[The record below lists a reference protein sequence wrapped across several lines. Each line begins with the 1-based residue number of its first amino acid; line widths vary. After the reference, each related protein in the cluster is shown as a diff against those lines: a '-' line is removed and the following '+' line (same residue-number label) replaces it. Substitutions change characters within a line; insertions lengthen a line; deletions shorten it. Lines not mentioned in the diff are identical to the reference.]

1 MFSYPKKGQSTRGQ
15 LCMSTGIFARVTLAI
30 HADMLSFTQK
40 RDDVEFKWSSM
51 QITGI
56 FT

>member
-15 LCMSTGIFARVTLAI
+15 LCMSTGIFARVTLTI

-51 QITGI
+51 HITGI